1 MPLKVRDV
9 KKALTIKG
17 FREEKRDHWY
27 YLFYH
32 NGKKTNIYTKISYN
46 QTDISKPLC
55 SAMAR
60 QMKLAGNSE
69 FEKFVECNLSGEKY
83 LQLLTVGKHI
93 ETTTAQ
99 STAQKDE
106 TRAKRKK

>member
-1 MPLKVRDV
+1 VRDV
-9 KKALTIKG
+9 KKALQIKG

-32 NGKKTNIYTKISYN
+32 NGKKTDIYTKISYN

-60 QMKLAGNSE
+60 QMRLSGNSQFEE
-69 FEKFVECNLSGEKY
+69 FVDCDLTHQKY
-83 LQLLTVGKHI
+83 LQLLIIGKHL
-93 ETTTAQ
+93 EMSESKTK
-99 STAQKDE
+99 KDE

>member
-1 MPLKVRDV
+1 VPLKVRDI
-9 KKALTIKG
+9 KKALQVKG

-46 QTDISKPLC
+46 QTDIGKPLC

-69 FEKFVECNLSGEKY
+69 FEEFVECNLTHEKY
-83 LQLLTVGKHI
+83 IQLLTVGKHL
-93 ETTTAQ
+93 ETATAG
-99 STAQKDE
+99 SKAKKDDAH
-106 TRAKRKK
+106 AKRKK